1 MLARALPVALILA
14 ALAIGC
20 GKSQCGGGARSRLS
34 VWSEQQRRIGAKF
47 KLEGARPG
55 AAWRLVL
62 VHERQLWRGVA
73 HTNGDGALTLARH
86 IDDYRGVD
94 HVSVRAYG
102 PGGATCAASANLAS
116 DAQTDRFLNW

>member
-20 GKSQCGGGARSRLS
+20 GGESRCGGGTRSRLS
-34 VWSEQQRRIGAKF
+34 VWSEQQGRIGAQF

-62 VHERQLWRGVA
+62 VHERQVWRGMA
-73 HTNGDGALTLARH
+73 HANGDGALTLTRH

-102 PGGATCAASANLAS
+102 PDGATCAASTDFSS
-116 DAQTDRFLNW
+116 DAQT